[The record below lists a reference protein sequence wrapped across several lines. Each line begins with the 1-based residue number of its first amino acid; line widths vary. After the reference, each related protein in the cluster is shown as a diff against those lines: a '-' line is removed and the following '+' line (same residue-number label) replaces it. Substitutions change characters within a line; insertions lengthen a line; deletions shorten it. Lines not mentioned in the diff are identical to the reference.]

1 MFKNLKGQSGRFSQL
16 LRPSIKRKRED
27 VEEENKERLIE
38 GFESAQLEK
47 DKAIEKLKEQITN
60 FEKLKM
66 KYLENEDKLQKL
78 FDMGVIDN
86 EGEYIPYKPDDED
99 EMK

>member
-1 MFKNLKGQSGRFSQL
+1 MFKNLKGQNGRFSQL
-16 LRPSIKRKRED
+16 LRPSRKRKRED
-27 VEEENKERLIE
+27 VEEENKERFIE

-66 KYLENEDKLQKL
+66 KYLENDDKLQKL

-86 EGEYIPYKPDDED
+86 EGEYIPYKPNDED

>member
-1 MFKNLKGQSGRFSQL
+1 
-16 LRPSIKRKRED
+16 
-27 VEEENKERLIE
+27 
-38 GFESAQLEK
+38 
-47 DKAIEKLKEQITN
+47 
-60 FEKLKM
+60 M

-86 EGEYIPYKPDDED
+86 EGEFIPYKPDDED

>member
-1 MFKNLKGQSGRFSQL
+1 MN
-16 LRPSIKRKRED
+16 RPSRKRKREG

-47 DKAIEKLKEQITN
+47 DKAIEKLKEQIAI

-86 EGEYIPYKPDDED
+86 EGEYIPYKPDED
-99 EMK
+99 EME

>member
-1 MFKNLKGQSGRFSQL
+1 MFKNLKGQSERFSQL
-16 LRPSIKRKRED
+16 LRPSRKRKRED

-99 EMK
+99 EMR